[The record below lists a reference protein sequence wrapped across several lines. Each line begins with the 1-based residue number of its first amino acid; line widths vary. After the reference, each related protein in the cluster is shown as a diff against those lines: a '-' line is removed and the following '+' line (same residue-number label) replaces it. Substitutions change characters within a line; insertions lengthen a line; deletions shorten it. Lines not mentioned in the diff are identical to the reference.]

1 MFHDDI
7 LQTSIIHFGKNI
19 KKNYLKVMSSR
30 QRQEETKRYLIFDT
44 KMNHLDEIYD
54 DKAFL

>member
-1 MFHDDI
+1 MFHGDI
-7 LQTSIIHFGKNI
+7 LQISIIYFGKNI
-19 KKNYLKVMSSR
+19 KKNYLKVMSSH
-30 QRQEETKRYLIFDT
+30 QRQEETKRYLIFGT